1 MIEAIGLK
9 CPLRESVGDKNKL
22 LGSPRLRVK
31 HGVGWGEDP
40 FVGLSET
47 LGGRPWDSEGDI

>member
-9 CPLRESVGDKNKL
+9 CPLRESVGDKTKL
-22 LGSPRLRVK
+22 LSLPRLRVK
-31 HGVGWGEDP
+31 GGEGP

-47 LGGRPWDSEGDI
+47 LGGSRWGSEGDI

>member
-9 CPLRESVGDKNKL
+9 CLFRESVGDKNKL

-31 HGVGWGEDP
+31 RRVGGEDP

>member
-9 CPLRESVGDKNKL
+9 CPLHESVGDKNKML
-22 LGSPRLRVK
+22 DSPRLKVK
-31 HGVGWGEDP
+31 GGEGP

-47 LGGRPWDSEGDI
+47 LGGSPWSGPWFGR

>member
-31 HGVGWGEDP
+31 RGVGGEDP